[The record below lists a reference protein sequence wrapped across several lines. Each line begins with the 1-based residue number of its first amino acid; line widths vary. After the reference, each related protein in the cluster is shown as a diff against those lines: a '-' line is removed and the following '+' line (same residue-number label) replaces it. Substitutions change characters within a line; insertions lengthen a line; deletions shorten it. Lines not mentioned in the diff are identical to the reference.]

1 MKKALPHILYI
12 LVIVFLGVLSQINRA
27 NAERNQILAT
37 TYAEKAEQ
45 AAEDAMHAAAD
56 ARRQEDLAHQQS
68 LLAEEARMEA
78 ERLLKECNGK

>member
-12 LVIVFLGVLSQINRA
+12 LAIVFLGVLSQINA
-27 NAERNQILAT
+27 AEADKLKTLAMENAQ
-37 TYAEKAEQ
+37 KAEQ